1 MDAQDEGPFNTRGR
15 IDSNTPMVEYK
26 GEGPEDR
33 GLAQRRK
40 PMGMSRFMSKVRFQ
54 KKEEEDEDLPSVPWL
69 ELIKLNL
76 PDWYLVIPGVLAA
89 GAIGALFPCLAV
101 VFSGAL
107 EVH

>member
-1 MDAQDEGPFNTRGR
+1 MAAQDEDPH
-15 IDSNTPMVEYK
+15 TPTVEYK
-26 GEGPEDR
+26 GEGPGD
-33 GLAQRRK
+33 GGPAQRRK
-40 PMGMSRFMSKVRFQ
+40 PMDMSHFMSKVRF

-101 VFSGAL
+101 IFSGAL